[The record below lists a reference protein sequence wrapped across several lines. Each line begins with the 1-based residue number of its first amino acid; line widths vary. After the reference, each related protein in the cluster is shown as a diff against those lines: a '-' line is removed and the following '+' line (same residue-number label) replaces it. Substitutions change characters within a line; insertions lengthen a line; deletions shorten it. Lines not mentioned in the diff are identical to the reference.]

1 MGFYGNL
8 SNSARTQLYFDRI
21 YSNRKEMEDNI
32 ETDGV
37 FVGRYVLVEYGQ
49 DTSRDGYLKVFAIE
63 DCISQEGYYAYL
75 SSDKN
80 PETKLL
86 LKLDDEEI
94 SNTYYFMDKMAKL
107 KEFYKRRCKSI

>member
-49 DTSRDGYLKVFAIE
+49 DTSRDGYLKVLQQKIVFLRKDIML
-63 DCISQEGYYAYL
+63 I
-75 SSDKN
+75 
-80 PETKLL
+80 
-86 LKLDDEEI
+86 
-94 SNTYYFMDKMAKL
+94 
-107 KEFYKRRCKSI
+107 